1 MGVTCTHAWRGE
13 TSCFFIIRVSDGFRS
28 IFIGNARTGGF
39 DMNTQFRAAE
49 GAEHQAFACRHGAM
63 QPPWGHARPCSRH
76 GAPQHEAHQ
85 LAMAFQVAVSHS
97 TTALSSAADINSAPS
112 ELNASTRTAAA
123 WPPRSLVT
131 IAPLPTSTMRMHVPA
146 ANATTGEVGWAATQR
161 VSGRSC
167 AAFPPGQISN
177 ASSRPF
183 YAPSVLVVVVG
194 AVEI

>member
-1 MGVTCTHAWRGE
+1 MWIKIAHHYLPLQLAIAPIE
-13 TSCFFIIRVSDGFRS
+13 SQRS
-28 IFIGNARTGGF
+28 TTFTAPCYC
-39 DMNTQFRAAE
+39 
-49 GAEHQAFACRHGAM
+49 ACNCACCVY
-63 QPPWGHARPCSRH
+63 QPA